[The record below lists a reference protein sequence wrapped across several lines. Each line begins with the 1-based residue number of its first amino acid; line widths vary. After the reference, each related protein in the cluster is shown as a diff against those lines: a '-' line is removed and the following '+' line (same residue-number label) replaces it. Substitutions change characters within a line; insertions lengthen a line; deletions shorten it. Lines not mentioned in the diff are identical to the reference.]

1 MFPGPPT
8 WLRDRPPGVSSRLH
22 RGDGAPTAW
31 RSESGVSVDL
41 PLTLDILE
49 MDASSHRLLWWV
61 MAEIGLHNNTPVV
74 TNVAM
79 GAEDGLD
86 LVRLQREF
94 RWYTPLDVVT
104 RIAPRLIARGQ
115 DPYTWEFPVTGY
127 PEASIAEHTEGR
139 RLSNEFLEDIAREYL
154 EHGRGY
160 VKEMAAAHQV
170 SPSTIASWVHKARTR
185 GIISDTS
192 RGVKGGAWVKR
203 EDRKPG

>member
-1 MFPGPPT
+1 M
-8 WLRDRPPGVSSRLH
+8 
-22 RGDGAPTAW
+22 
-31 RSESGVSVDL
+31 DL
-41 PLTLDILE
+41 PVTLDLLE
-49 MDASSHRLLWWV
+49 MDARSDRLLWWV
-61 MAEIGLHNNTPVV
+61 SAEIGLHDNSPVV
-74 TNVAM
+74 KNLAM
-79 GAEDGLD
+79 GADKGLD

-104 RIAPRLIARGQ
+104 RIVPRLIARGQ

-127 PEASIAEHTEGR
+127 PEAAIVEKTVGR
-139 RLSNEFLEDIAREYL
+139 RLSDEFLEDISREYL
-154 EHGRGY
+154 EFGRGY

-192 RGVKGGAWVKR
+192 RGVKGGVWVNK